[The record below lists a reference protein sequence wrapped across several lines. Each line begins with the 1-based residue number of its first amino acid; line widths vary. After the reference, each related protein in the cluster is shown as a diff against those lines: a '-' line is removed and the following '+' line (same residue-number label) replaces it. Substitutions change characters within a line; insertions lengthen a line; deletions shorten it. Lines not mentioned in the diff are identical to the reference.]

1 MRKVNR
7 IGVFFKKQSEVVKL
21 GNEIVVYEI
30 VFWIVEGWPYERLC
44 KNNYFGT
51 LF

>member
-7 IGVFFKKQSEVVKL
+7 IGGNFLKFKSQVVKL

-30 VFWIVEGWPYERLC
+30 VF
-44 KNNYFGT
+44 
-51 LF
+51 